1 MIKTYKAKVLDDECG
16 IQALSL
22 VEHPAVLS
30 KVERFAENDN
40 RIQYFKDDL
49 KHNITGLI
57 IPADRPIY
65 RNNGTEE
72 YYIVFEKDTIV
83 DFSTKMMKDG
93 TMNFFNWEHS
103 DDTISGI
110 ECIELFIKDSE
121 RGITPAGF
129 DDVEEGSLFGTFHIS
144 NDDVWDKIMD
154 GSYGISME
162 CIFSRFSETIAP
174 STEITEEISTEITTE
189 DKLEEISPED
199 RLIDNIES
207 VLKRLNKLINK

>member
-1 MIKTYKAKVLDDECG
+1 MIKTYKAKILDDECG

-40 RIQYFKDDL
+40 KPQYFKDDL

-83 DFSTKMMKDG
+83 DFATKMMKDG

-103 DDTISGI
+103 DDTINGI
-110 ECIELFIKDSE
+110 SCIELFIKDSE
-121 RGITPAGF
+121 RGISPEGF
-129 DDVEEGSLFGTFHIS
+129 ADVEEGSLFGTFHIS
-144 NDDVWDKIMD
+144 DDDVWEKIMD

-162 CIFSRFSETIAP
+162 CIFSRFSE
-174 STEITEEISTEITTE
+174 EIKEQISPEITTD
-189 DKLEEISPED
+189 DKLEGKV
-199 RLIDNIES
+199 IDNIEK
-207 VLKRLNKLINK
+207 VLNRLNKLINK

>member
-30 KVERFAENDN
+30 KVERFAENDK
-40 RIQYFKDDL
+40 IQYFKDDL

-144 NDDVWDKIMD
+144 NDDVWEKIMD

-162 CIFSRFSETIAP
+162 CIFSRFSEQITP
-174 STEITEEISTEITTE
+174 STEITEEISTE
-189 DKLEEISPED
+189 DKLEEKV
-199 RLIDNIES
+199 IDNIES

>member
-1 MIKTYKAKVLDDECG
+1 MIKTYKAKILDDECG

-40 RIQYFKDDL
+40 KPQYFKDDL

-83 DFSTKMMKDG
+83 DFATKMMKDG

-103 DDTISGI
+103 DDTINGI
-110 ECIELFIKDSE
+110 SCIELFIKDSE
-121 RGITPAGF
+121 RGISPEGF
-129 DDVEEGSLFGTFHIS
+129 ADVEEGSLFGTFHIS
-144 NDDVWDKIMD
+144 DDDVWEKIMD

-162 CIFSRFSETIAP
+162 CIFSRFSEEIAP
-174 STEITEEISTEITTE
+174 KISAEISTEE
-189 DKLEEISPED
+189 QMEGKV
-199 RLIDNIES
+199 IDNIEK
-207 VLKRLNKLINK
+207 VLNKLLKR

>member
-1 MIKTYKAKVLDDECG
+1 MIKTYKAKILDDECG

-30 KVERFAENDN
+30 KVERFAEADN
-40 RIQYFKDDL
+40 KIQYFKDDL

-83 DFSTKMMKDG
+83 DFATKMMKDG

-103 DDTISGI
+103 DDTINGI

-121 RGITPAGF
+121 RGISPEGF
-129 DDVEEGSLFGTFHIS
+129 ADVEEGSLFGTFHIS
-144 NDDVWDKIMD
+144 DDDVWEKIMD

-162 CIFSRFSETIAP
+162 CIFSRFSEQIAP
-174 STEITEEISTEITTE
+174 EITAE
-189 DKLEEISPED
+189 DKV
-199 RLIDNIES
+199 IDNIEK
-207 VLKRLNKLINK
+207 VLNKLLKR

>member
-30 KVERFAENDN
+30 KVERFAENDK
-40 RIQYFKDDL
+40 IQYFKDDL

-144 NDDVWDKIMD
+144 NDDVWEKIMD

-162 CIFSRFSETIAP
+162 CIFSRFAEQIAP
-174 STEITEEISTEITTE
+174 STEISTEISTE
-189 DKLEEISPED
+189 DKLEEKV
-199 RLIDNIES
+199 IDNIES

>member
-1 MIKTYKAKVLDDECG
+1 MIKTYKAKILDDECG

-30 KVERFAENDN
+30 KVERFAEADKKDN
-40 RIQYFKDDL
+40 KPQYFKDDL

-83 DFSTKMMKDG
+83 DFATKMMKDG

-103 DDTISGI
+103 DDTINGI
-110 ECIELFIKDSE
+110 SCIELFIKDSE
-121 RGITPAGF
+121 RGISPEGF
-129 DDVEEGSLFGTFHIS
+129 ADVEEGSLFGTFHIS
-144 NDDVWDKIMD
+144 DDDVWEKIMD

-162 CIFSRFSETIAP
+162 CIFSRFSEQITP
-174 STEITEEISTEITTE
+174 EITTEISTE
-189 DKLEEISPED
+189 DKV
-199 RLIDNIES
+199 IDNIES
-207 VLKRLNKLINK
+207 VLKRLLNDNK

>member
-1 MIKTYKAKVLDDECG
+1 MIKTYKAKILDDECG

-30 KVERFAENDN
+30 KVERFAENDK
-40 RIQYFKDDL
+40 IQYFKDDL

-103 DDTISGI
+103 DDTINGI

-121 RGITPAGF
+121 RGISPEGF
-129 DDVEEGSLFGTFHIS
+129 ADVEEGSLFGTFHIS
-144 NDDVWDKIMD
+144 DDDVWEKIMD

-162 CIFSRFSETIAP
+162 CIFSRFSEEIAP
-174 STEITEEISTEITTE
+174 KISTEE
-189 DKLEEISPED
+189 QMEGKV
-199 RLIDNIES
+199 IDNIEK
-207 VLKRLNKLINK
+207 VLNRLLNDNNK

>member
-30 KVERFAENDN
+30 KVERFAENDKKDN
-40 RIQYFKDDL
+40 KPQYFKDDL

-110 ECIELFIKDSE
+110 ECIELFIKDTE

-144 NDDVWDKIMD
+144 DDDVWDKIMD

-162 CIFSRFSETIAP
+162 CIFSRFGEQLSETIAP
-174 STEITEEISTEITTE
+174 STEITTEINPE
-189 DKLEEISPED
+189 DKLED
-199 RLIDNIES
+199 KVIDNIES

>member
-1 MIKTYKAKVLDDECG
+1 MIKTYKAKILDDECG

-30 KVERFAENDN
+30 KVERFAEADKKP
-40 RIQYFKDDL
+40 QYFKDDL

-83 DFSTKMMKDG
+83 DFATKMMKDG

-121 RGITPAGF
+121 RGISPEGF
-129 DDVEEGSLFGTFHIS
+129 ADVEEGSLFGTFHIS
-144 NDDVWDKIMD
+144 DDDVWEKIMD

-162 CIFSRFSETIAP
+162 CIFSRFSEEIAP
-174 STEITEEISTEITTE
+174 KISTE
-189 DKLEEISPED
+189 DKLEGKV
-199 RLIDNIES
+199 IDNIES
-207 VLKRLNKLINK
+207 VLKRLLNDNK

>member
-1 MIKTYKAKVLDDECG
+1 MIKTYKAKILDDECG

-30 KVERFAENDN
+30 KVERFAENDKKP
-40 RIQYFKDDL
+40 QYCKDDL

-83 DFSTKMMKDG
+83 DFATKMMKDG

-103 DDTISGI
+103 DDTINGI

-121 RGITPAGF
+121 RGISPEGF
-129 DDVEEGSLFGTFHIS
+129 ADVEEGSLFGTFHIS
-144 NDDVWDKIMD
+144 NDDVWEKVMD

-162 CIFSRFSETIAP
+162 CIFSRFSE
-174 STEITEEISTEITTE
+174 EIKEQ
-189 DKLEEISPED
+189 ISPEITAEEK
-199 RLIDNIES
+199 LEGKVIDNIES
-207 VLKRLNKLINK
+207 VLKRLLNDNK

>member
-30 KVERFAENDN
+30 KVERFAEND

-83 DFSTKMMKDG
+83 DFATKMMKDG

-103 DDTISGI
+103 DDTINGI
-110 ECIELFIKDSE
+110 SCIELFIKDSE
-121 RGITPAGF
+121 RGISPEGF
-129 DDVEEGSLFGTFHIS
+129 ADVEEGSLFGTFHIS
-144 NDDVWDKIMD
+144 DDDVWEKIMD

-162 CIFSRFSETIAP
+162 CIFSRFGEQLSEQISP
-174 STEITEEISTEITTE
+174 EISTEE
-189 DKLEEISPED
+189 QLEGKV
-199 RLIDNIES
+199 IDNIES
-207 VLKRLNKLINK
+207 VLKRLLNDNK

>member
-30 KVERFAENDN
+30 KVERFAENDKKDN
-40 RIQYFKDDL
+40 KPQYFKDDL

-110 ECIELFIKDSE
+110 ECIELFIKDTE

-162 CIFSRFSETIAP
+162 CIFSRFGEQLSETIAP
-174 STEITEEISTEITTE
+174 STEITTEINPE
-189 DKLEEISPED
+189 DKLED
-199 RLIDNIES
+199 KVIDNIES

>member
-1 MIKTYKAKVLDDECG
+1 MIKTYKAKILDDECG

-30 KVERFAENDN
+30 KVERFAENDK
-40 RIQYFKDDL
+40 IQYFKDDL

-83 DFSTKMMKDG
+83 DFATKMMKDG

-121 RGITPAGF
+121 RGISPEGF
-129 DDVEEGSLFGTFHIS
+129 ADVEEGSLFGTFHIS
-144 NDDVWDKIMD
+144 NDDVWEKIMD

-162 CIFSRFSETIAP
+162 CIFSRFSEQIAP
-174 STEITEEISTEITTE
+174 STEITAEEQM
-189 DKLEEISPED
+189 EEKV
-199 RLIDNIES
+199 IDNIEN

>member
-1 MIKTYKAKVLDDECG
+1 MIKTYKAKILDDECG

-30 KVERFAENDN
+30 KVERFAENDK
-40 RIQYFKDDL
+40 IQYFKDDL

-83 DFSTKMMKDG
+83 DFATKMMKDG

-103 DDTISGI
+103 DDTINGI
-110 ECIELFIKDSE
+110 SCIELFIKDSE
-121 RGITPAGF
+121 RGISPEGF
-129 DDVEEGSLFGTFHIS
+129 ADVEEGSLFGTCHIS
-144 NDDVWDKIMD
+144 DDDVWEKIMD

-162 CIFSRFSETIAP
+162 CIFSRFSEEIAP
-174 STEITEEISTEITTE
+174 KISTEE
-189 DKLEEISPED
+189 QMEGKV
-199 RLIDNIES
+199 IDNIES
-207 VLKRLNKLINK
+207 VLKRLLNDNNK

>member
-1 MIKTYKAKVLDDECG
+1 MIKTYKAKILDDECG

-40 RIQYFKDDL
+40 KPQYFKDDL

-83 DFSTKMMKDG
+83 DFATKMMKDG

-121 RGITPAGF
+121 RGISPEGF
-129 DDVEEGSLFGTFHIS
+129 ADVEEGSLFGTFHIS
-144 NDDVWDKIMD
+144 DDDVWEKIMD

-162 CIFSRFSETIAP
+162 CIFSRFSEEIKEQIAP
-174 STEITEEISTEITTE
+174 KISTEE
-189 DKLEEISPED
+189 QLEGKV
-199 RLIDNIES
+199 IDNIE
-207 VLKRLNKLINK
+207 KALNRLINK

>member
-1 MIKTYKAKVLDDECG
+1 MIKTYKAKILDDECG

-30 KVERFAENDN
+30 KVERFAEND

-83 DFSTKMMKDG
+83 DFATKMMKDG

-103 DDTISGI
+103 DDTINGI
-110 ECIELFIKDSE
+110 SCIELFIKDSE
-121 RGITPAGF
+121 RGISPEGF
-129 DDVEEGSLFGTFHIS
+129 ADVEEGSLFGTFHIS
-144 NDDVWDKIMD
+144 DDDVWEKIMD

-162 CIFSRFSETIAP
+162 CIFSRFSEQIK
-174 STEITEEISTEITTE
+174 EQITP
-189 DKLEEISPED
+189 SPEEQ
-199 RLIDNIES
+199 LEQMEEKVIDNIEN

>member
-1 MIKTYKAKVLDDECG
+1 MIKTYKAKILDDECG

-30 KVERFAENDN
+30 KVEKFAENDN
-40 RIQYFKDDL
+40 KPQYFKDDL

-83 DFSTKMMKDG
+83 DFATKMMKDG

-121 RGITPAGF
+121 RGISPEGF
-129 DDVEEGSLFGTFHIS
+129 ADVEEGSLFGTFHIS
-144 NDDVWDKIMD
+144 DDDVWEKIMD

-162 CIFSRFSETIAP
+162 CIFSRFSEEIAP
-174 STEITEEISTEITTE
+174 KISTEE
-189 DKLEEISPED
+189 QMEGKV
-199 RLIDNIES
+199 IDNIES
-207 VLKRLNKLINK
+207 VLKRLLNDNK

>member
-1 MIKTYKAKVLDDECG
+1 MIKTYKAKILDDECG

-40 RIQYFKDDL
+40 KPQYFKDDL

-83 DFSTKMMKDG
+83 DFATKMMKDG

-103 DDTISGI
+103 DDTINGI
-110 ECIELFIKDSE
+110 SCIELFIKDSE
-121 RGITPAGF
+121 RGISPEGF
-129 DDVEEGSLFGTFHIS
+129 ADVEEGSLFGTFHIS
-144 NDDVWDKIMD
+144 DDDVWEKIMD

-162 CIFSRFSETIAP
+162 CIFSRFSE
-174 STEITEEISTEITTE
+174 EIKEQ
-189 DKLEEISPED
+189 ISPEISAEEK
-199 RLIDNIES
+199 LEGKVIDNIES
-207 VLKRLNKLINK
+207 VLKRLLNDNK

>member
-30 KVERFAENDN
+30 KVERFAENDK
-40 RIQYFKDDL
+40 IQYFKDDL

-174 STEITEEISTEITTE
+174 STEITEEISTE
-189 DKLEEISPED
+189 DKLEEKV
-199 RLIDNIES
+199 IDNIES

>member
-1 MIKTYKAKVLDDECG
+1 MIKTYKAKILDDECG

-22 VEHPAVLS
+22 VERPAVLS
-30 KVERFAENDN
+30 KVERFAENDK
-40 RIQYFKDDL
+40 IQYFKDDL

-83 DFSTKMMKDG
+83 DFATKMMKDG

-103 DDTISGI
+103 DDTINGI
-110 ECIELFIKDSE
+110 SCIELFIKDSE
-121 RGITPAGF
+121 RGISPEGF
-129 DDVEEGSLFGTFHIS
+129 ADVEEGSLFGTFHIS
-144 NDDVWDKIMD
+144 DDDVWEKIMD

-162 CIFSRFSETIAP
+162 CIFSRFSEQIG
-174 STEITEEISTEITTE
+174 EQISPE
-189 DKLEEISPED
+189 DKLEGKV
-199 RLIDNIES
+199 IDNIES
-207 VLKRLNKLINK
+207 VLKRLLNDNK

>member
-1 MIKTYKAKVLDDECG
+1 MIKTYKAKILDDECG

-30 KVERFAENDN
+30 KVERFAENDKKEN
-40 RIQYFKDDL
+40 KPQYFKDDL

-83 DFSTKMMKDG
+83 DFATKMMKDG

-103 DDTISGI
+103 DDTINGI

-121 RGITPAGF
+121 RGISPEGF
-129 DDVEEGSLFGTFHIS
+129 ADVEEGSLFGTFHIS
-144 NDDVWDKIMD
+144 DDDVWEKIMD

-162 CIFSRFSETIAP
+162 CIFSRFGEQISP
-174 STEITEEISTEITTE
+174 EITAEISTEE
-189 DKLEEISPED
+189 QLEGKV
-199 RLIDNIES
+199 IDNIEKALNRL
-207 VLKRLNKLINK
+207 LKR

>member
-1 MIKTYKAKVLDDECG
+1 MIKTYKAKILDDECG

-40 RIQYFKDDL
+40 KPQYFKDDL

-83 DFSTKMMKDG
+83 DFATKMMKDG

-121 RGITPAGF
+121 RGISPEGF
-129 DDVEEGSLFGTFHIS
+129 ADVEEGSLFGTFHIS
-144 NDDVWDKIMD
+144 DDDVWEKIMD

-162 CIFSRFSETIAP
+162 CIFSRFSE
-174 STEITEEISTEITTE
+174 EIKEQITPEISTEE
-189 DKLEEISPED
+189 QMEGKV
-199 RLIDNIES
+199 IDNIES
-207 VLKRLNKLINK
+207 VLKRLLNDNK

>member
-1 MIKTYKAKVLDDECG
+1 MIKTYKAKILDDECG

-40 RIQYFKDDL
+40 KPQYFKDDL

-83 DFSTKMMKDG
+83 DFATKMMKDG

-103 DDTISGI
+103 DDTINGI

-121 RGITPAGF
+121 RGISPEGF
-129 DDVEEGSLFGTFHIS
+129 ADVEEGSLFGTFHIS
-144 NDDVWDKIMD
+144 DDDVWEKIMD

-162 CIFSRFSETIAP
+162 CIFSRFSEEIKEQIAP
-174 STEITEEISTEITTE
+174 EISI
-189 DKLEEISPED
+189 EEQMEGKV
-199 RLIDNIES
+199 IDNIES
-207 VLKRLNKLINK
+207 VLKRLLNDNK

>member
-1 MIKTYKAKVLDDECG
+1 MIKTYKAKILDDECG

-30 KVERFAENDN
+30 KVERFAEND

-83 DFSTKMMKDG
+83 DFATKMMKDG

-103 DDTISGI
+103 DDTINGI

-121 RGITPAGF
+121 RGISPEGF

-144 NDDVWDKIMD
+144 NDDVWEKIMD

-162 CIFSRFSETIAP
+162 CIFSRFSEQI
-174 STEITEEISTEITTE
+174 SEQREEITNEEQ
-189 DKLEEISPED
+189 LEEKV
-199 RLIDNIES
+199 IDNIES

>member
-121 RGITPAGF
+121 RGISPAGF

-199 RLIDNIES
+199 RLIDNIEN

>member
-30 KVERFAENDN
+30 KVERFAENDK
-40 RIQYFKDDL
+40 IQYFKDDL

-121 RGITPAGF
+121 RVITPAGF

-144 NDDVWDKIMD
+144 NDDVWEKIMD

-162 CIFSRFSETIAP
+162 CIFSRFSEQITP
-174 STEITEEISTEITTE
+174 STEITEEISTE
-189 DKLEEISPED
+189 DKLEEKV
-199 RLIDNIES
+199 IDNIES

>member
-1 MIKTYKAKVLDDECG
+1 MIKTYKAKILDDECG

-30 KVERFAENDN
+30 KVERFAENDKKDN
-40 RIQYFKDDL
+40 KPQYFKDDL

-83 DFSTKMMKDG
+83 DFATKMMKDG

-103 DDTISGI
+103 DDTINGI

-121 RGITPAGF
+121 RGISPEGF
-129 DDVEEGSLFGTFHIS
+129 ADVEEGSLFGTFHIS
-144 NDDVWDKIMD
+144 NDEVWDKIMD

-162 CIFSRFSETIAP
+162 CIFSRFSEQ
-174 STEITEEISTEITTE
+174 ITPEISAEE
-189 DKLEEISPED
+189 QLEGKV
-199 RLIDNIES
+199 IDNIEN

>member
-1 MIKTYKAKVLDDECG
+1 MIKTYKAKILDDECG

-30 KVERFAENDN
+30 KVERFAEND

-83 DFSTKMMKDG
+83 DFATKMMKDG

-103 DDTISGI
+103 DDTINGI
-110 ECIELFIKDSE
+110 SCIELFIKDSE
-121 RGITPAGF
+121 RGISPEGF
-129 DDVEEGSLFGTFHIS
+129 ADVEEGSLFGTFHIS
-144 NDDVWDKIMD
+144 DDDVWEKIMD

-162 CIFSRFSETIAP
+162 CIFSRFSEEIAP
-174 STEITEEISTEITTE
+174 KISTEINTE
-189 DKLEEISPED
+189 EQLEGKV
-199 RLIDNIES
+199 IDNIES
-207 VLKRLNKLINK
+207 VLKRLLNDNNK

>member
-1 MIKTYKAKVLDDECG
+1 MIKTYKAKILDDECG

-30 KVERFAENDN
+30 KVERFAEND

-83 DFSTKMMKDG
+83 DFATKMMKDG

-121 RGITPAGF
+121 RGISPEGF
-129 DDVEEGSLFGTFHIS
+129 ADVEEGSLFGTFHIS
-144 NDDVWDKIMD
+144 NDDVWEKVMD

-162 CIFSRFSETIAP
+162 CIFSRFSEEIAP
-174 STEITEEISTEITTE
+174 KITTE
-189 DKLEEISPED
+189 INTEEQMEGKV
-199 RLIDNIES
+199 IDNIES
-207 VLKRLNKLINK
+207 VLKRLLNDNK

>member
-1 MIKTYKAKVLDDECG
+1 MIKTYKAKILDDECG

-30 KVERFAENDN
+30 KVERFAEND

-83 DFSTKMMKDG
+83 DFATKMMKDG

-103 DDTISGI
+103 DDTINGI
-110 ECIELFIKDSE
+110 SCIELFIKDSE
-121 RGITPAGF
+121 RGISPEGF

-144 NDDVWDKIMD
+144 DDDVWEKIMD

-162 CIFSRFSETIAP
+162 CIFSRFSEEIKEQITP
-174 STEITEEISTEITTE
+174 STEEQMEE
-189 DKLEEISPED
+189 KV
-199 RLIDNIES
+199 IDNIES

>member
-1 MIKTYKAKVLDDECG
+1 MIKTYKAKILDDECG

-40 RIQYFKDDL
+40 KPQYFKDDL

-83 DFSTKMMKDG
+83 DFATKMMKDG

-103 DDTISGI
+103 DDTINGI
-110 ECIELFIKDSE
+110 SCIELFIKDSE
-121 RGITPAGF
+121 RGISPEGF
-129 DDVEEGSLFGTFHIS
+129 ADVEEGSLFGTFHIS
-144 NDDVWDKIMD
+144 DDDVWEKIMD

-162 CIFSRFSETIAP
+162 CIFSRFSEQISP
-174 STEITEEISTEITTE
+174 EISAD
-189 DKLEEISPED
+189 DKLEGKV
-199 RLIDNIES
+199 IDNIES
-207 VLKRLNKLINK
+207 VLKRLLNDNK

>member
-1 MIKTYKAKVLDDECG
+1 MDDECG

-40 RIQYFKDDL
+40 KIQYFKDDL

-83 DFSTKMMKDG
+83 DFATKMMKDG

-103 DDTISGI
+103 DDTINGI

-121 RGITPAGF
+121 RGISPEGF
-129 DDVEEGSLFGTFHIS
+129 ADVEEGSLFGTFHIS
-144 NDDVWDKIMD
+144 NDDVWEKIMD

-162 CIFSRFSETIAP
+162 CIFSRFSEQIGETTA
-174 STEITEEISTEITTE
+174 EITTE
-189 DKLEEISPED
+189 EQLEEKV
-199 RLIDNIES
+199 IDNIES

>member
-1 MIKTYKAKVLDDECG
+1 MIKTYKAKILDDECG

-30 KVERFAENDN
+30 KVEKFAAIAENDN
-40 RIQYFKDDL
+40 KPQYFKDDL

-83 DFSTKMMKDG
+83 DFATKMMKDG

-103 DDTISGI
+103 DDTINGI

-121 RGITPAGF
+121 RGISPEGF
-129 DDVEEGSLFGTFHIS
+129 ADVEEGSLFGTFHIS
-144 NDDVWDKIMD
+144 DDDVWEKIMD

-162 CIFSRFSETIAP
+162 CIFSRFSEQIG
-174 STEITEEISTEITTE
+174 EQIREEISTEE
-189 DKLEEISPED
+189 KEEQMEGKV
-199 RLIDNIES
+199 IDNIEN

>member
-1 MIKTYKAKVLDDECG
+1 MIKTYKAKILDDECG

-30 KVERFAENDN
+30 KVERFAENDK
-40 RIQYFKDDL
+40 IQYFKDDL

-72 YYIVFEKDTIV
+72 YYIVFEKNTIV
-83 DFSTKMMKDG
+83 DFATKMMKDG

-103 DDTISGI
+103 DDTINGI
-110 ECIELFIKDSE
+110 SCIELFIKDSE
-121 RGITPAGF
+121 RGISPEGF
-129 DDVEEGSLFGTFHIS
+129 ADVEEGSLFGTFHIS
-144 NDDVWDKIMD
+144 DDDVWEKIMD

-162 CIFSRFSETIAP
+162 CIFSRFGEQLSEQR
-174 STEITEEISTEITTE
+174 EEITTE
-189 DKLEEISPED
+189 EQLEGKEN

-207 VLKRLNKLINK
+207 VLKRLLNDNK

>member
-30 KVERFAENDN
+30 KVERFAENDK
-40 RIQYFKDDL
+40 IQYFKDDL

-174 STEITEEISTEITTE
+174 STEISTEISTE
-189 DKLEEISPED
+189 DKLEEKV
-199 RLIDNIES
+199 IDNIES

>member
-30 KVERFAENDN
+30 KVEKFAAIAENDN
-40 RIQYFKDDL
+40 KIQYFKDDL

-144 NDDVWDKIMD
+144 NDDVWEKIMD

-162 CIFSRFSETIAP
+162 CIFSRFAEQIAP
-174 STEITEEISTEITTE
+174 STEITTEISTE
-189 DKLEEISPED
+189 DKLEEKV
-199 RLIDNIES
+199 IDNIES

>member
-1 MIKTYKAKVLDDECG
+1 MIKTYKAKILDDECG

-30 KVERFAENDN
+30 KVERFAEADKNDKKP
-40 RIQYFKDDL
+40 QYFKDDL

-83 DFSTKMMKDG
+83 DFATKMMKDG

-103 DDTISGI
+103 DDTINGI

-121 RGITPAGF
+121 RGISPEGF
-129 DDVEEGSLFGTFHIS
+129 ADVEEGSLFGTFHIS
-144 NDDVWDKIMD
+144 NDDVWEKIMD

-162 CIFSRFSETIAP
+162 CIFSRFSEQIG
-174 STEITEEISTEITTE
+174 EQISTEINPE
-189 DKLEEISPED
+189 EQLEEKV
-199 RLIDNIES
+199 IDNIEN

>member
-1 MIKTYKAKVLDDECG
+1 MIKTYKAKILDDECG

-30 KVERFAENDN
+30 KVERFAENDK
-40 RIQYFKDDL
+40 IQYFKDDL

-83 DFSTKMMKDG
+83 DFATKMMKDG

-121 RGITPAGF
+121 RGISPAGF

-144 NDDVWDKIMD
+144 DDDVWEKVMD

-162 CIFSRFSETIAP
+162 CIFSRFSEEIAP
-174 STEITEEISTEITTE
+174 KISTEISTEE
-189 DKLEEISPED
+189 QMEGKV
-199 RLIDNIES
+199 IDNIES
-207 VLKRLNKLINK
+207 VLKRLLNDNNK